1 MKEYSIFVDGQI
13 AGPFPQ
19 AELEAKI
26 KSGEL
31 PADVMVAAPGD
42 TEWKPAKE
50 VFGVRPGV
58 RLSRKSE
65 AEERRLREAR
75 EEKLDPEI
83 RRKLMLYDLADAISV
98 DKFSPEQAKAA
109 VETFER
115 ARAREKYV
123 KIGVGVG
130 AFALVFGGLFA
141 TLNNV
146 KLSGVNRG
154 LLAPIM
160 EMYSAPN
167 EEYKKQIRATA
178 ADIEK
183 LDALRADVEKLR
195 FQTQPGRPSR
205 PELVKRV
212 VIPKSRAE
220 FISGTISAEP
230 VLAEVLPEGEKPE
243 EIRIFFTQKS
253 PSSKAKEGLQEQIGL
268 LALSKIPLWTDI
280 ELAARVVE
288 ALGEQV
294 PSPKGVARYSGSLR
308 EQLGQVTVAD
318 IAGKPDEWARWLAR
332 EVEVQDNQG
341 RFYRPEEKERLLTRK
356 PSRELMNKIN
366 SSKLKK
372 EIENMPKDNPTK
384 AATVR
389 WCVQDMPI
397 FLDKLQKF
405 IDDNRIYYSATAREE
420 LWNAWREKYAEELK
434 TAFAEAA
441 DAESFPLNEDGT
453 FRIARARDNNL
464 CLRLKLK
471 GGDTLYVPAD
481 LRFRPRGSEDKKAE
495 VKAVNM
501 GKIEHLRVKQQ
512 DLLPDEK
519 YELVKKISVGG
530 KTYFTTGKI
539 QKRTVNVTRKSP
551 RLNYI
556 EVARVPAED
565 EDEATARKQRNL
577 CMLVPDEEEFNGM
590 SVGMN
595 VPIEKL
601 LTYEIFPQPKEA
613 QAPSKLSLLPEP
625 KDEEPEEEAALA
637 PAEAEAP
644 EASED

>member
-31 PADVMVAAPGD
+31 PSDVMIAAPGD

-50 VFGVRPGV
+50 VLGIRPSV

-98 DKFSPEQAKAA
+98 DKFSPEQAKVA

-115 ARAREKYV
+115 ARSREKYV

-130 AFALVFGGLFA
+130 VFALVFGGLFA

-154 LLAPIM
+154 LLAPIT

-167 EEYKKQIRATA
+167 EEYKKLIRATE

-183 LDALRADVEKLR
+183 LEALRADVEKLR

-205 PELVKRV
+205 QELVKRV
-212 VIPKSRAE
+212 VIPKSRSE
-220 FISGTISAEP
+220 FISGTIGLDP
-230 VLAEVLPEGEKPE
+230 ILAEALPEGEKPE
-243 EIRIFFTQKS
+243 EVRIFFAPKS
-253 PSSKAKEGLQEQIGL
+253 PSGKAKEALQEQIEL
-268 LALSKIPLWTDI
+268 LALAKIPLWTDA
-280 ELAARVVE
+280 ELASRVVE

-294 PSPKGVARYSGSLR
+294 PSPKGVSRLSGEVR
-308 EQLGQVTVAD
+308 EQLEYLRIAD
-318 IAGKPDEWARWLAR
+318 IAEKPDAWARWLAR
-332 EVEVQDNQG
+332 EVELQDNQG

-397 FLDKLQKF
+397 FLDKFQKF
-405 IDDNRIYYSATAREE
+405 IDDNRIYYSAAAREA
-420 LWNAWREKYAEELK
+420 LWNAWREKYADELK

-453 FRIARARDNNL
+453 FRIARSRDNNL
-464 CLRLKLK
+464 CLRLKFK
-471 GGDTLYVPAD
+471 GGETLYVPAD

-501 GKIEHLRVKQQ
+501 GKIEHIRVKQQ

-539 QKRTVNVTRKSP
+539 LKRTINVTRKSP
-551 RLNYI
+551 KLNYI
-556 EVARVPAED
+556 EVVRIPAED
-565 EDEATARKQRNL
+565 EGEESASRKRRNL
-577 CMLVPDEEEFNGM
+577 CMLVPDEDEFNGM
-590 SVGMN
+590 SVGMK
-595 VPIEKL
+595 VPVEKL

-625 KDEEPEEEAALA
+625 KKEEAAEDDV
-637 PAEAEAP
+637 PAVEAE
-644 EASED
+644 ED